1 MSEETRHSCKYCGK
15 QYTRKTSHSRH
26 TILCEIFHKNNT
38 ETKREKIC
46 EEEEDTN
53 IPSTKQLYKIIQ
65 ELAIKYQN
73 MEQKMNDMHKWVEKK
88 KKKLNVLQWLNA
100 NVKPNLNIEN
110 WIKSIQATEEHIE
123 ILIEHNMVKT
133 ISAILNKKM
142 STAQSSEYIHP
153 LYCLTQKANLFYCY
167 NSEEE
172 KWKHFSTEE
181 FIVMLNEIHRKI
193 LNALCEWHDKNI
205 EKINQS
211 DKMQILYNKTM
222 IKLMSATFT
231 QDSQILSKIR
241 SELYQRLKTD
251 LTAAITE
258 YEFEF

>member
-1 MSEETRHSCKYCGK
+1 MSEETRHSCQYCGK

-38 ETKREKIC
+38 ETKREKLC

-88 KKKLNVLQWLNA
+88 KKKLNVLQWLNT
-100 NVKPNLNIEN
+100 NVKPNLNIQN

-142 STAQSSEYIHP
+142 STAQSAEYIHP

-205 EKINQS
+205 EKIETEKKERGRNEKETLKRKRKNNS
-211 DKMQILYNKTM
+211 RDS
-222 IKLMSATFT
+222 IK
-231 QDSQILSKIR
+231 IVK
-241 SELYQRLKTD
+241 
-251 LTAAITE
+251 
-258 YEFEF
+258 